1 MHSRKPLRLLIALAA
16 LMVSSSAAFAHNGI
30 EHVMGT
36 IVEVS
41 DSSITVETVKH
52 AKVTV
57 QVVSSTM
64 FTNKDAA
71 ASIKDL
77 KPGERVVI
85 NAKEA
90 ASHKLEAV
98 SVKWGASSRMKM
110 SPNHKM

>member
-1 MHSRKPLRLLIALAA
+1 MNSRNSIRLFTALAA
-16 LMVSSSAAFAHNGI
+16 LMVSSTMAFAHNGI

-36 IVEVS
+36 VVEVT

-52 AKVTV
+52 AKVAI

-64 FTNKDAA
+64 FTRKDGT

-90 ASHKLEAV
+90 ANHKLAAV
-98 SVKWGASSRMKM
+98 SVKWGASSKMKM
-110 SPNHKM
+110 PPNHKM